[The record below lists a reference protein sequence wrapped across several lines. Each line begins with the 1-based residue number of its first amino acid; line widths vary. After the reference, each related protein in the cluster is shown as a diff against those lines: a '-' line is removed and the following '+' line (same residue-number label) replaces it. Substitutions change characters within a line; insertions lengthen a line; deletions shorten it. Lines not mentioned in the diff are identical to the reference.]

1 MIAKL
6 IHSKQITNAME
17 NKQTAVDYLYMLMH
31 QIGSANDENNLKIY
45 NQAKQME
52 KEQLI
57 NAYEDGD
64 DNGRLVEWGYQNIS
78 SEQFYNETYE
88 Q

>member
-1 MIAKL
+1 
-6 IHSKQITNAME
+6 
-17 NKQTAVDYLYMLMH
+17 MLMH

>member
-1 MIAKL
+1 
-6 IHSKQITNAME
+6 ME